1 LDFQLNETLIFAK
14 ILDTM
19 AALSEQEIIRR
30 EKLERLRAFG
40 INPYPAP
47 LYPVSD
53 SSASI
58 KDNFVEGKEVI
69 IAGRLMSRRIQGKA
83 SFAEVQD
90 SQGRIQVYF
99 NRDEICTGEDKT
111 LYNEVY
117 KKLLDIGDI
126 IGIEGTLFTTQV
138 GQQTIAVKKFDVLNK
153 TLRPL
158 PLPKTDAEGNTY
170 DEFNDPELRYRQRY
184 VDLIVNPKVKET
196 FIKRTKITNSIREYF
211 NAKDYLEVE
220 TPILQPIPGGASARP
235 FMTHHNALDIPL
247 YLRVA
252 NELYLKRLIVGGFD
266 GVYEFSKDFRNEGM
280 DRTHNP
286 EFTVMELYV
295 AYKDYFWMM
304 ETTEALLEKVALD
317 SNGSSAVTVGDH
329 SIDFKAPYPRVPI
342 LKAIEIH
349 TGIDVSEMDEVTLR
363 ETAKSLGIEV
373 DETMGIGKLIDE
385 IFGEQCEHHYIQP
398 TFITDYPKEMSP
410 LTKEHRS
417 NPKLTERFELMV
429 NGKELANAYTE
440 LNDPIDQR
448 ERFEEQMKLSEK
460 GDDEAMFIDQ
470 DFLRALE
477 YGMPPTSGIGIG
489 IDRLVMLMTNNS
501 SIQEVLFFPQ
511 MRPEKKAVELTRE
524 EKTILS
530 LLKSNS
536 LIELAQLKEQAALS
550 NKKWDVSLKGLTKKG
565 IAKVEKLDDVLWVSF
580 N

>member
-1 LDFQLNETLIFAK
+1 
-14 ILDTM
+14 M

-30 EKLERLRAFG
+30 EKLERLRASG

-211 NAKDYLEVE
+211 NDKDYLEVE

-317 SNGSSAVTVGDH
+317 SNGSSAVTVSDH

-363 ETAKSLGIEV
+363 ETAKGLGIEV

-385 IFGEQCEHHYIQP
+385 IFGEQCEHHFIQP